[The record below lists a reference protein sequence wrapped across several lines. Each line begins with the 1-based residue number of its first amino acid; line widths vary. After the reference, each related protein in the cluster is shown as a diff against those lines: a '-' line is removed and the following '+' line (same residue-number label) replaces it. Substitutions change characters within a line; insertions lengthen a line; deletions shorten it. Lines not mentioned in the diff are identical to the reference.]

1 MIRIFALL
9 TGLALLA
16 SCGTKIQDQPPVSL
30 DEFKLGHN
38 IVVASKMQKGPISRE
53 ATEEEWT
60 SALTSAVDQRFGGFE
75 GDQLYHF
82 GISVEGFMLAPP
94 GVPVLYNPRSMLIIN
109 VTVWDD
115 KAAKKLNGEVHQ
127 ITVLE
132 DTTKDTAFFGSGR
145 ERTKQEQMDGLAANA
160 MDQLGEWL
168 TAQNTESGW
177 FAARPETLEKQAA
190 ESGPAP
196 LVVE

>member
-9 TGLALLA
+9 TGLAILA
-16 SCGTKIQDQPPVSL
+16 ACGTEIQDQPPVNL
-30 DEFKLGHN
+30 GEFKLGHN
-38 IVVASKMQKGPISRE
+38 IVVASKMKQGPVSRD
-53 ATEEEWT
+53 ATPDEWT
-60 SALTSAVDQRFGGFE
+60 STLETAVDQRFGALD

-94 GVPVLYNPRSMLIIN
+94 GVPVLYNPRSMLILN

-115 KAAKKLNGEVHQ
+115 AAGKVLNDKVHR

-132 DTTKDTAFFGSGR
+132 DSSEETLLLGSGR
-145 ERTKQEQMDGLAANA
+145 KRTKKEQMDGLSANA

-168 TAQNTESGW
+168 TAQNAELGW
-177 FAARPETLEKQAA
+177 FAPTPVTAENRATPSATKVAPPE
-190 ESGPAP
+190 
-196 LVVE
+196 